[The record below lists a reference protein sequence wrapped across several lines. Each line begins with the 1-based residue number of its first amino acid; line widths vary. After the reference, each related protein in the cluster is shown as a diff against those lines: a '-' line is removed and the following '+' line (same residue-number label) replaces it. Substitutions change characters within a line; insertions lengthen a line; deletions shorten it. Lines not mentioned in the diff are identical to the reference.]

1 MAARDSAGDHV
12 PRATYRLQLTENQGF
27 RAVALLAPYLARL
40 GVSHCYLSPY
50 LKTRPH
56 STHGY
61 DVIDHS
67 RLNPELG
74 DDADYDQMCRTLD
87 DHGLE
92 QLLDIVPNHIG
103 VMGSDNRWWLDVLE
117 NGQASRFADYF
128 DIDWQPVKPE
138 LANRVLVPVLGDHYG
153 NVLLAG
159 DLKLV
164 YDQDEGELSIYYY
177 EHRFPLDPATYPL
190 VLEPG
195 LAALAARQAD
205 AAELIE
211 LESVIRALKN
221 LPPHST
227 QNKAQRNVR
236 AHEQRIAKR
245 RLKELTTGSELV
257 AKHIDDNVAA
267 LNGTPQ
273 AKETLENLHALLERQ
288 PYRVAYWRVAAD
300 EINYRRFFDIN
311 DLAGLRTQNEDVFE
325 ATHRRLLDWVAEGR
339 IHGFRID
346 HPDGL
351 YDPRGYLEWLR
362 RKLTETGHR
371 DLYLIVEKILAPH
384 EHLPEDWP
392 VHGTTGYDFT
402 FAVNGLFI
410 HIPHERELDR
420 AYQGFTRQTEPFES
434 LLYRA
439 KRQIVTFHL
448 SSELTVLANLLDR
461 LGEMRLETRDYTQSA
476 LRDALLELIACFPVY
491 RSYIADGR
499 HSAQDR
505 QYIDWAV
512 THARKNYPTKGE
524 GVFELIRSLLL
535 DELPDDVTDE
545 YRAEVRKFTG
555 KFQQLTAPAMAKSLE
570 DTSFYRYVK
579 LLSLNEVGSEPT
591 RFGLTPAAFHR
602 QSQLRLQHWPHTMLG
617 TSTHDSKRSEDV
629 RARINVLSEMPE
641 EWRAKLS
648 KWRRLNEPRRRQ
660 VEEADAPSRNEEYL
674 FYQTLIGTWPVPF
687 DRGELSGYAD
697 RIESYMIKALR
708 EAKVNTSWTGPNEE
722 YEAEVVRFVRE
733 TLTPS
738 ERNRFIDD
746 MNEFVGGLARP
757 GFLNGLSQTLL
768 KLASPG
774 VPDVYQGNELWDFSL
789 VDPDNRR
796 PVDYRLRQQLLSQIE
811 EDCEVPARFGETLR
825 DMREHIE
832 DGRAKLYLTWRTLTF
847 RRMHPDVFAA
857 GSYVPLEPS
866 GSAEA
871 HLVAFAREH
880 ASGTVVVAV
889 GRWFHLLERRDDR
902 WGDTALALPAPGR
915 WRNILTN
922 EIVDAD
928 GGGTADVRADRLF
941 AAFPAALL
949 HLESG

>member
-1 MAARDSAGDHV
+1 MSDDTSPNRYV
-12 PRATYRLQLTENQGF
+12 PRATYRLQLTEEQGF
-27 RAVALLAPYLARL
+27 KAVAALAPYLAKL

-74 DDADYDQMCRTLD
+74 DDADYDQLCRTLD
-87 DHGLE
+87 DHGLR

-138 LANRVLVPVLGDHYG
+138 LANKVLVPVLGDHYG

-164 YDQDEGELSIYYY
+164 FDADSGELSVYYY

-190 VLEPG
+190 VLQPG
-195 LAALAARQAD
+195 LAELAERQSSAD
-205 AAELIE
+205 DLIE
-211 LESVIRALKN
+211 LDSIIRALKN
-221 LPPHST
+221 LPPHTTLSRSE
-227 QNKAQRNVR
+227 RNVR
-236 AHEQRIAKR
+236 SHERIIAKR
-245 RLKELTTGSELV
+245 RLTELAAASDV
-257 AKHIDDNVAA
+257 VSRHIAANVSA
-267 LNGTPQ
+267 LNGEPGHRDTYRD
-273 AKETLENLHALLERQ
+273 LHALLERQ
-288 PYRVAYWRVAAD
+288 AYRVAYWRVAAD

-325 ATHRRLLDWVAEGR
+325 ATHRQLLTWVGEER

-351 YDPRGYLEWLR
+351 FDPRGYLEWLR
-362 RKLTETGHR
+362 GKLAETGHG

-410 HIPHERELDR
+410 HAPDERELDR
-420 AYQGFTRQTEPFES
+420 TYEAFTRKSEPFEQQ
-434 LLYRA
+434 LYRA

-448 SSELTVLANLLDR
+448 SSELTVLANLLDK
-461 LGEMRLETRDYTQSA
+461 LGEMRLETRDFTQSA

-491 RSYIADGR
+491 RSYIAEGR
-499 HSAQDR
+499 FSAQDR
-505 QYIDWAV
+505 HYIDWAV
-512 THARKNYPTKGE
+512 NHARKNYPTKGE
-524 GVFELIRSLLL
+524 GVFEFIRSLLL
-535 DELPDDVTDE
+535 NELPDGVSDL
-545 YRAEVRKFTG
+545 YRDGVRTFAG
-555 KFQQLTAPAMAKSLE
+555 KFQQLTAPAMAKAME
-570 DTSFYRYVK
+570 DTCFYRYVK

-591 RFGLTPAAFHR
+591 RFGLTPSAFHR
-602 QSQLRLQHWPHTMLG
+602 LAQIRLQHWPHTMLG

-641 EWRAKLS
+641 VWRSKLT
-648 KWRRLNEPRRRQ
+648 KWRRLNQSRHKLL
-660 VEEADAPSRNEEYL
+660 EEEIVPSRNEEYL
-674 FYQTLIGTWPVPF
+674 FYQTIAGSWPVPF
-687 DRGELSGYAD
+687 HAEQLNAYAD
-697 RIESYMIKALR
+697 RIEAYMIKALR
-708 EAKVNTSWTGPNEE
+708 EAKVDTSWTNPNAD

-733 TLTPS
+733 SLSPS
-738 ERNRFIDD
+738 DRNRFVDD
-746 MNEFVGGLARP
+746 MDDFVRDIAMP

-768 KLASPG
+768 KLTSPG

-796 PVDYRLRQQLLSQIE
+796 TVDYGRRQQLLAEIE
-811 EDCEVPARFGETLR
+811 EDAEVPARFEALLR
-825 DMREHIE
+825 GMLDDIE
-832 DGRAKLYLTWRTLTF
+832 DGRAKLYLIWRTLTF
-847 RRMHPDVFAA
+847 RRSHEEIFAA
-857 GSYVPLEPS
+857 GGYTPLDTS
-866 GSAEA
+866 GEAEA

-880 ASGTVVVAV
+880 ESGTAVVAV
-889 GRWFHLLERRDDR
+889 GRWFHLLRRR
-902 WGDTALALPAPGR
+902 QNGWADTSLSLPARGS
-915 WRNILTN
+915 WRNVLTG
-922 EIVDAD
+922 ETLAAD
-928 GGGTADVRADRLF
+928 GDSPSVRADRLF
-941 AAFPAALL
+941 ARFPAALL
-949 HLESG
+949 HLTAQ